1 MRWLD
6 GITDSMNMI
15 LSKLWELAIDGG
27 PGMLQSMASQTVKHN
42 LVTEPSLNYGGG
54 NEDNCDLVQKVPWKH
69 CYTQCPL
76 PAAGHHWPRPPL
88 ETPGHSWA
96 SLSQSLWGHCF
107 FLWGP
112 GTYKVLFVPSK
123 ILFPQ
128 CCVSLGS
135 SVMGTSSKRAYAIP
149 SLLHPEPPPLRQ
161 STADAHLL
169 MRHSDSS
176 VSVPV
181 VSLGPGVHK
190 ACLSLLSISGG
201 HWVWF

>member
-1 MRWLD
+1 MKIIVTLFKRSPESTATLSAPCLPQATTDPGLHRRLLD
-6 GITDSMNMI
+6 THEQV
-15 LSKLWELAIDGG
+15 W
-27 PGMLQSMASQTVKHN
+27 V
-42 LVTEPSLNYGGG
+42 SL
-54 NEDNCDLVQKVPWKH
+54 
-69 CYTQCPL
+69 
-76 PAAGHHWPRPPL
+76 
-88 ETPGHSWA
+88 
-96 SLSQSLWGHCF
+96 LWGHCF

-161 STADAHLL
+161 STADPHLL

-181 VSLGPGVHK
+181 VSLGPGAHK
-190 ACLSLLSISGG
+190 ACLNLLSISGG